1 MVVGVGVVDL
11 GEVTEDC
18 LVHGE
23 CGGGAGVVGE
33 GSDEVA
39 GFVGAVHDADLGLDV
54 FECFGAA
61 GVAAGGVDG
70 FLVQSCVKEGGDGV
84 EAGEVHAGKLAASSR
99 ARQIDSYL
107 HPNGLLILG
116 IKIGILDCP
125 GL

>member
-23 CGGGAGVVGE
+23 YGGGAGVVRE
-33 GSDEVA
+33 GTDEVT
-39 GFVGAVHDADLGLDV
+39 GFVDAVHDANLGLDV
-54 FECFGAA
+54 FERFGAA
-61 GVAAGGVDG
+61 GGVGG
-70 FLVQSCVKEGGDGV
+70 FLVQSCVKERGDGI
-84 EAGEVHAGKLAASSR
+84 EASEIHAGKLAASGHTR
-99 ARQIDSYL
+99 HPDSDL

-116 IKIGILDCP
+116 IKNRNLEGP